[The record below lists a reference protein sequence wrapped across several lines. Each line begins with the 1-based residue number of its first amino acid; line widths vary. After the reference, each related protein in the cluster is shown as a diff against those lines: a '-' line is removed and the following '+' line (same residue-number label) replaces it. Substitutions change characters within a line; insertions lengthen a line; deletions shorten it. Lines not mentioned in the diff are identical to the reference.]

1 MNYDDLDFSQES
13 IDTEM
18 EALEEELKSD
28 DDTDIKTDMDSA
40 NEALAAAYLMDMCSE
55 DDYEALAQSPE
66 EMRNVSEMMNVAME
80 RTIVRFDRKA
90 RLRHLSKQAE
100 LNAARAANDPLYKKL
115 VKLWTMERAIEK
127 KIHLRYQSKARSIA
141 MKQIRNYAANGKK
154 IAKPNP
160 STLSFKDKVSSKIA
174 QKAVSNSKKM
184 FSNGNKKVSPSK

>member
-28 DDTDIKTDMDSA
+28 DNTDIKTDMDSA

-90 RLRHLSKQAE
+90 RLRHLSKQE
-100 LNAARAANDPLYKKL
+100 IGRAH
-115 VKLWTMERAIEK
+115 V
-127 KIHLRYQSKARSIA
+127 
-141 MKQIRNYAANGKK
+141 
-154 IAKPNP
+154 
-160 STLSFKDKVSSKIA
+160 
-174 QKAVSNSKKM
+174 
-184 FSNGNKKVSPSK
+184 